1 MSVVSPTGRALAGKT
16 SHESIDEANSRLL
29 DTGVIRWLLGLGWSL
44 LAGHFVVGLVVDG
57 LRAQIRPA
65 PEAFD
70 DTMPSTW
77 EPDLRIPSWAAG
89 LIERLFFTLAVAFD
103 VSGSATAMMAWIA
116 IKMAAHWNLLGK
128 PDAPGALSIALGG
141 LVSMFFALT
150 GGAICRGL
158 IRP

>member
-1 MSVVSPTGRALAGKT
+1 
-16 SHESIDEANSRLL
+16 
-29 DTGVIRWLLGLGWSL
+29 
-44 LAGHFVVGLVVDG
+44 
-57 LRAQIRPA
+57 
-65 PEAFD
+65 
-70 DTMPSTW
+70 MPSTW

>member
-1 MSVVSPTGRALAGKT
+1 LSLRSPTGRAFACKT
-16 SHESIDEANSRLL
+16 SRESIDKANSGLL
-29 DTGVIRWLLGLGWSL
+29 GTGVIRWLLGLGWSL

-57 LRAQIRPA
+57 LRAQIRAA

-70 DTMPSTW
+70 DSVPSTW
-77 EPDLRIPSWAAG
+77 EPDPRMPSWAVG

-116 IKMAAHWNLLGK
+116 IKMAARWNRLGK
-128 PDAPGALSIALGG
+128 PDAPGALSIAIGG